1 MTRDPCYDILFE
13 PVQIGPVTARNRF
26 FQVPHCI
33 GMGYA
38 KPNSAAGMRGM
49 KAEGGWAVVSTE
61 ECDIHHS
68 SDISPYIEQRLW
80 DESDVSQHV
89 KMVEAVHEHGSLAAV
104 ELAHNG
110 REATNLYSKTVPLA
124 PSNCPTT
131 SYVPAYARAMTK
143 QDIREIRHIFRNA
156 ALRSR
161 DIGFDIIYVYAGH
174 MLTLPAQFLSRNS
187 NHRSDEY
194 GGSLENRAR
203 LLRELIEDAKDAVGD
218 TCAIAVRVMMD
229 ELLGEDGFE
238 YDKEGIEVVSMLA
251 ELPDL
256 WDVNI
261 SDWDNDSA
269 TSRFQMEGFQEQYV
283 KAVKSVTT
291 KPVVGVGRFTSPDA
305 MVSQIRRGIL
315 DMIGAARPSI
325 ADPFLPRKIEEG
337 RVEDIRECIGCNI
350 CVSGDYTMTP
360 IRCTQNPTMGEE
372 WRRGW
377 HPEIIPPAKSD
388 DSVLVVGAGP
398 AGLECAQSLGKRGHQ
413 VTLVDSLHEFGGRV
427 SRESALPGLAA
438 WGRVRDYRLQ
448 QLNKLINVELYPAS
462 ELGCGD
468 VIEFGARRVVLA
480 TGAKWRRDG
489 TGREHP
495 FAIPGSERTN
505 VYTPDDLMDGLELS
519 GNVIVYDDDHF
530 YLGGVIAELL
540 HAGGAQVTIAT
551 PAVDVS
557 NWTHNTLEQEAIQ
570 SRLMNIGVS
579 IRTNVS
585 LDEIGFDH
593 IRVSC
598 VYTEI
603 VTEVPADHVVL
614 VTAMSPHDVLY
625 NELLATQDKW
635 ADAGI
640 DSVDRIGDCLVPGTI
655 ASAVY
660 SGHNWARAL
669 GEPED
674 DRETPFMREHI
685 LVQ

>member
-1 MTRDPCYDILFE
+1 
-13 PVQIGPVTARNRF
+13 
-26 FQVPHCI
+26 
-33 GMGYA
+33 
-38 KPNSAAGMRGM
+38 
-49 KAEGGWAVVSTE
+49 
-61 ECDIHHS
+61 
-68 SDISPYIEQRLW
+68 
-80 DESDVSQHV
+80 
-89 KMVEAVHEHGSLAAV
+89 
-104 ELAHNG
+104 
-110 REATNLYSKTVPLA
+110 
-124 PSNCPTT
+124 
-131 SYVPAYARAMTK
+131 MTK
-143 QDIREIRHIFRNA
+143 QDIREIRRIFRKA
-156 ALRSR
+156 ALRSK

-174 MLTLPAQFLSRNS
+174 MLTLPAQFLSRNV

-238 YDKEGIEVVSMLA
+238 CDKEGIEVVSMLA

-625 NELLATQDKW
+625 NELLATQDNW